1 MRNLFNHNHFL
12 GYVNEVTPQYVRIHF
27 PSSRLLQSFYHDGLP
42 MPGGHVGCFVMIEG
56 EQYGFLAR
64 VAEVALPDSERK
76 SITEKSILEDDS
88 TFHPSGKAELLL
100 SFDIYNP
107 SKAEKTVG
115 RYPHLGSKVY
125 ACSDEQISR
134 YVSRFGGSD
143 ESAIHSSLGK
153 LVSNNVECNISLD
166 ALFGRHC
173 AVLGTT
179 GGGKS
184 WTMAKLMEQVQ
195 SKAHNKI
202 ILIDATGEYMGLL
215 GIEHSIVG
223 KDSYFPYSQLSN
235 SDFCS
240 LFREHSP
247 NTSTILCEAINTLRL
262 VGAGI
267 LGSGVKVGQTV
278 ANLSLQISKNL
289 PACTNKDFDL
299 QNLYEQV
306 RNECVKEQG
315 GKYVEDVFK
324 LGYSAHL
331 LARINLFLNNETVKS
346 ALGMNN
352 QAETNPQL
360 RKHKSIMETIGSFCT
375 GKSSILR
382 IGFEDLSYD
391 FAVREIIVD
400 FIATQLLRKGRQNAF
415 KEKPI
420 LLFIDEAHQF
430 LNKRLSADDDT
441 SFYLQGIELIAKEA
455 RKYGLFLCL
464 STQMPRDIPLGIL
477 SQMGTFIV
485 HRLINEQDKK
495 AIESAAS
502 SLNKSMLSFL
512 PTMGAGEALLMG
524 VDFPMP
530 LLLKIASPEQKPQ
543 SETPKLSKKNSN
555 D

>member
-1 MRNLFNHNHFL
+1 
-12 GYVNEVTPQYVRIHF
+12 
-27 PSSRLLQSFYHDGLP
+27 
-42 MPGGHVGCFVMIEG
+42 
-56 EQYGFLAR
+56 
-64 VAEVALPDSERK
+64 
-76 SITEKSILEDDS
+76 
-88 TFHPSGKAELLL
+88 
-100 SFDIYNP
+100 
-107 SKAEKTVG
+107 
-115 RYPHLGSKVY
+115 
-125 ACSDEQISR
+125 
-134 YVSRFGGSD
+134 
-143 ESAIHSSLGK
+143 
-153 LVSNNVECNISLD
+153 
-166 ALFGRHC
+166 
-173 AVLGTT
+173 
-179 GGGKS
+179 
-184 WTMAKLMEQVQ
+184 MAKLMEQVQ

-215 GIEHSIVG
+215 GIEHCIVG

-289 PACTNKDFDL
+289 PACANKDFDL
-299 QNLYEQV
+299 QSLYEQV

-360 RKHKSIMETIGSFCT
+360 RKHKSIMETIESFCT
-375 GKSSILR
+375 GNSSILR